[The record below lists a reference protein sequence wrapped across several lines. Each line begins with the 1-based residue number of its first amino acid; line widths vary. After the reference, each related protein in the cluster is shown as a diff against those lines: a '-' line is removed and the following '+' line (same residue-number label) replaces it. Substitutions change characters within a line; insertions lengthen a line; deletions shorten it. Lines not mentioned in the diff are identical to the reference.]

1 MRFFRNLAVTAA
13 VSSVFLLPA
22 PPAHAGEEESR
33 TLFAEGR
40 SLREQGKCAEAII
53 MFRKSLETYPE
64 GLGAMRNVAE
74 CEEQIGRL
82 ASARRTYRDLQLAV
96 QRAGQARYEG
106 WEVHALEAQ
115 KRLEPRVPKMKI
127 VLVGEGRVLVNG
139 RPFDPRLLGIDIEQD
154 TGPMEVVLE
163 DDAAVPFKKSLVLEE
178 GKRYVVELESR
189 TRRGGGTGT
198 GPGGAGG
205 PTGEGGGTTS
215 GPNEDGPS
223 GLFVGGIVSLGLGGA
238 ALAGMGAAIGIR
250 QSALSDLESACPS
263 YETALC
269 PRSVEGDVSTGDSAS
284 LAVNI
289 LAAVGGAGVAT
300 GAILLIVDATSGS
313 DPAPSKTGSLRFGA
327 TPLPGGGYLGLGGS
341 F

>member
-1 MRFFRNLAVTAA
+1 MRFFRNLAVTIA
-13 VSSVFLLPA
+13 VSSVFLLTA
-22 PPAHAGEEESR
+22 APAHAGEEESR

-40 SLREQGKCAEAII
+40 RLREQGKCAEAII

-64 GLGAMRNVAE
+64 GLGAMRNAAE

-82 ASARRTYRDLQLAV
+82 ASARRTYRDLELAV

-189 TRRGGGTGT
+189 TRKEGG
-198 GPGGAGG
+198 GGAGG
-205 PTGEGGGTTS
+205 AGGGPTGAGGGTTS

-223 GLFVGGIVSLGLGGA
+223 GLFVGGI
-238 ALAGMGAAIGIR
+238 AGMGAAIGIR

-263 YETALC
+263 YETARC

-300 GAILLIVDATSGS
+300 GAILLIVDATSGP

-327 TPLPGGGYLGLGGS
+327 TPLPGGGYLGVGGT